1 MGKLRKIGKKLWNGI
16 KKVGKKIGKAFKS
29 AFKGVGKFLGKLGPI
44 GTIGMIIA
52 MPYLGS
58 YLWSSF
64 GTWAGGLQGTMGS
77 VMKGIYKVGNSV
89 IGAYKSITDA
99 VYGTLKKIP
108 VVGDALEGFDRFL
121 DRTRAAFGLEAGS
134 VPVMNDKELST
145 WMNSED
151 GLQLMG
157 YESTEAFKIANPSFF
172 DASGNL
178 TSQGLNFGRGHSVAF
193 EAHLRGKD
201 IYKVNADGEF
211 NFKEYSNNFKNVL
224 DNQFNGTI
232 DNFGG
237 SFKDLSTVNLRTGTP
252 GLTQD
257 RQSAYKE
264 EFENATQGFTA
275 EQMNNFDME
284 AFEKTFNAS
293 YVAPTSIESPTG
305 VFGEK
310 TGTTSFEGIPSRYN
324 EVVYNPETEKF
335 VTVEGTKFG
344 RAAQKPL
351 LAATAAGVE
360 RAVLG
365 DDYIPE
371 GYEMTYPQPVVPDIV
386 QPEPA
391 RTQVD
396 FTMSRPF
403 AQTSNMLAMNGITQV
418 PLFVAQS
425 SDLQGFSNGGIY
437 MPQLNLP
444 EINDY
449 QKVIGV

>member
-1 MGKLRKIGKKLWNGI
+1 MGKLRKFGKKVWGGI
-16 KKVGKKIGKAFKS
+16 KKIGKKIGKAFKKV
-29 AFKGVGKFLGKLGPI
+29 FKGVSKFLGKLGPI
-44 GTIGMIIA
+44 GTIGMMIA

-89 IGAYKSITDA
+89 MGAYKSVTDA
-99 VYGTLKKIP
+99 VFGTLKKIP

-121 DRTRAAFGLEAGS
+121 DRARAAIGLEPGS

-145 WMNSED
+145 WMNSEE
-151 GLQLMG
+151 GLKLMG
-157 YESTEAFKIANPSFF
+157 YESTEAFKLANPSFF

-232 DNFGG
+232 QDFGG
-237 SFKDLSTVNLRTGTP
+237 AFTDLSTVNLRTGTP

-257 RQSAYKE
+257 YQSAYKE
-264 EFENATQGFTA
+264 AYENATQGFTA

-284 AFEKTFNAS
+284 AFQKTFDAS

-324 EVVYNPETEKF
+324 EVVYDGEKY

-344 RAAQKPL
+344 RAAQGPL
-351 LAATAAGVE
+351 LGATASGVE

-365 DDYIPE
+365 DEYIPE
-371 GYEMTYPQPVVPDIV
+371 GYEMVYNQPVVPDIV
-386 QPEPA
+386 TAEPA

-418 PLFVAQS
+418 PLFVAQP
-425 SDLQGFSNGGIY
+425 SDLQGFANGGIY

-444 EINDY
+444 EITDY
-449 QKVIGV
+449 QKVLGA

>member
-1 MGKLRKIGKKLWNGI
+1 MGKLRKIGKRIWGGI
-16 KKVGKKIGKAFKS
+16 KKVGKKIGKAFKKV
-29 AFKGVGKFLGKLGPI
+29 FKGVSKFLGKLGPI
-44 GTIGMIIA
+44 GTIGMMIA

-89 IGAYKSITDA
+89 MGAYKSVTDA
-99 VYGTLKKIP
+99 VFGTLKKIP

-121 DRTRAAFGLEAGS
+121 DRARAAIGLEPGS

-145 WMNSED
+145 WMNSEE
-151 GLQLMG
+151 GLKLMG
-157 YESTEAFKIANPSFF
+157 YESTEAFKLANPSFF

-232 DNFGG
+232 QDFG
-237 SFKDLSTVNLRTGTP
+237 SAFTDLSTVNLRTGTP
-252 GLTQD
+252 GLTQA

-264 EFENATQGFTA
+264 ALDNATQGFTA

-284 AFEKTFNAS
+284 AFNKTFDAS

-324 EVVYNPETEKF
+324 EVVFDGKKY

-344 RAAQKPL
+344 RAAQGPL
-351 LAATAAGVE
+351 LGATASGVE

-365 DDYIPE
+365 DEYIPE
-371 GYEMTYPQPVVPDIV
+371 GYEMVYNQPVVPDIV
-386 QPEPA
+386 TAEPA

-418 PLFVAQS
+418 PLFVAQPN
-425 SDLQGFSNGGIY
+425 DLQGFANGGIY

-444 EINDY
+444 EITDY
-449 QKVIGV
+449 QKVLGA

>member
-1 MGKLRKIGKKLWNGI
+1 MGKLRKVGKKIWGGI
-16 KKVGKKIGKAFKS
+16 KKIGKKIGKAFKS
-29 AFKGVGKFLGKLGPI
+29 VFKGVGKFLGKLGPI
-44 GTIGMIIA
+44 GTIGMMIA
-52 MPYLGS
+52 MPYIGS

-64 GTWAGGLQGTMGS
+64 GTWAGGLQGTMGN
-77 VMKGIYKVGNSV
+77 VMKGIYNVGNSV
-89 IGAYKSITDA
+89 MGAYKSVTDA
-99 VYGTLKKIP
+99 VFGTLKQIP
-108 VVGDALEGFDRFL
+108 VVGDTLEGFDRFL
-121 DRTRAAFGLEAGS
+121 DRARAAIGLEPGS

-145 WMNSED
+145 WMNSKD

-232 DNFGG
+232 QDFGG
-237 SFKDLSTVNLRTGTP
+237 AFTDLSTVNLRTGTP

-264 EFENATQGFTA
+264 AYENATQGFTV
-275 EQMNNFDME
+275 EQMNNFDIE
-284 AFEKTFNAS
+284 AFQKTFNAS

-324 EVVYNPETEKF
+324 EVVYDGEKF

-344 RAAQKPL
+344 RAAQGPL
-351 LAATAAGVE
+351 LGATVSGVE

-365 DDYIPE
+365 EDYIPE
-371 GYEMTYPQPVVPDIV
+371 GYEMVYNQPVVADIV
-386 QPEPA
+386 ETEPA

-396 FTMSRPF
+396 FTMSKPF

-418 PLFVAQS
+418 PLFVAQP
-425 SDLQGFSNGGIY
+425 SDLQGFANGGIF

-444 EINDY
+444 EITDY
-449 QKVIGV
+449 QKVLGA

>member
-1 MGKLRKIGKKLWNGI
+1 MGKLRKVGKKIWSGI
-16 KKVGKKIGKAFKS
+16 KKIGKKIGKAFKS
-29 AFKGVGKFLGKLGPI
+29 VFKGVGKFLGKLGPI
-44 GTIGMIIA
+44 GTIGMMIA
-52 MPYLGS
+52 MPYIGS

-64 GTWAGGLQGTMGS
+64 GTWAGGLQGTMGN
-77 VMKGIYKVGNSV
+77 VMKGIYNVGNSV
-89 IGAYKSITDA
+89 MGAYKSVTDA
-99 VYGTLKKIP
+99 VFGTLKQIP
-108 VVGDALEGFDRFL
+108 VVGDTLEGFDRFL
-121 DRTRAAFGLEAGS
+121 DRARAAIGLEPGS

-145 WMNSED
+145 WMNSKD

-232 DNFGG
+232 QDFGG
-237 SFKDLSTVNLRTGTP
+237 AFTDLSTVNLRTGTP

-264 EFENATQGFTA
+264 AYENATQGFTA

-324 EVVYNPETEKF
+324 EVVYDGEKF

-344 RAAQKPL
+344 RAAQGPL
-351 LAATAAGVE
+351 LGATVSGVE

-365 DDYIPE
+365 EDYIPE
-371 GYEMTYPQPVVPDIV
+371 GYEMVYNQPVVADIV
-386 QPEPA
+386 EAEPA

-396 FTMSRPF
+396 FTMSKPF

-418 PLFVAQS
+418 PLFVAQP
-425 SDLQGFSNGGIY
+425 SDLQGFANGGIF

-444 EINDY
+444 EITDY
-449 QKVIGV
+449 QKVLGV